1 MKTFKVFGLLC
12 IALLLLACSD
22 DENKSAAN
30 ELLSFSIPE
39 LNCNIVIAGN
49 VVSCIVPAGTSLA
62 NLTYNFEV
70 SPKAI
75 LLVNNVVAESGVSK
89 ADFSSP
95 VQLVIRAENGKEKM
109 YTVVIGFAPNQKPV
123 ARAGADQI
131 VFFPEGTTGVSVVLD
146 GSLSADVEG
155 PISEFKWIINNNVIA
170 TGSVIQIQLSEG
182 KHTITLEVTDQNG
195 DKSTDEVIIYVYK
208 QINYQPVDNGAT
220 TETKNLLNKLGRIGV
235 SHQFIFGQ
243 EFPMSFKLNSLRW
256 NLNTSDSKDVTGDH
270 PGVFGID
277 PHYMLYKGTQQRD
290 LHINEAKYA
299 YNNGGVVT
307 FDFHQQSRF
316 NSKIYIKD
324 ITDNRDKSLMYD
336 IVNDLNGSRQW
347 FYQELDV
354 IIGWINN
361 DLGFPIVFRLFHEM
375 NGNWF
380 WWGTSATNHTQQL
393 YIDFFKLTV
402 DYIRDQSNLVLF
414 SWSPNAPFDANFYPG
429 NDYVDIIG
437 VDIYEPSASGLTSLL
452 RTLSTYAVNNRKVA
466 ALTETGYRGGY
477 VTKEPRFWTSTIL
490 KAIKDGGGD
499 IKIAW
504 VLAWFNAPWTSSQ
517 SDLFIP
523 DNQTTGVAKS
533 DFIDFYNDPY
543 TLFLRDVQKLKM
555 YE

>member
-12 IALLLLACSD
+12 IALLLACSD

-146 GSLSADVEG
+146 GSLSSDVEG

>member
-12 IALLLLACSD
+12 IALLLACSD

-146 GSLSADVEG
+146 GSLSSDVEG
-155 PISEFKWIINNNVIA
+155 PISEFKWIVNNNVIA
-170 TGSVIQIQLSEG
+170 TGSVIQVQLSEG

-195 DKSTDEVIIYVYK
+195 DKSTDAVIIYVYK

-220 TETKNLLNKLGRIGV
+220 IETKNLLNKLGRIGV

-402 DYIRDQSNLVLF
+402 DYIRDRSNLVLF